1 MLRAENIKIQG
12 FRTLYSA
19 TLDGL
24 KMEESNE
31 VINDLAGIDI
41 MPIVIT
47 ISLAN
52 KVLSIIAIVFFMPKM
67 KS

>member
-52 KVLSIIAIVFFMPKM
+52 KVLSIITIVFLCQK
-67 KS
+67 